1 MGALRRLDN
10 LVTINEDASD
20 APLNDDVLRQIAGSG
35 GARQPEADE
44 ASVASRATSAHT
56 VIPTPHGRARMGE
69 RAVSVKELQT
79 AKKYGTITRAR
90 DDQRDGTARY
100 KIEHNGIVYITDRA
114 QKRVITTYHQI
125 PEERDARVRALV
137 RQVRQLLAKRSEEE
151 RRLEERLD
159 ALESEL
165 EEREREKWRDH
176 IQVGDI
182 IDAKDSEGRW
192 FDSRI
197 VEVDKDRGPGEVK
210 VHYNGWSG
218 RWDTWVD
225 RKDESIQPHLTHTD
239 DWRRLK
245 VGDAIE
251 MRGPGEKTLWFKR
264 FVKEVDG
271 TRVLVSSHTPNVDE
285 QWLETS
291 SEHICKLG
299 THIKS
304 ELEDARGPRVQ
315 AAGPRDAEEKRDAAP
330 PPAPPRAKKNS
341 GPVAHVPSP
350 AEILSNFT
358 ADQAREAAA
367 REAAERAAA
376 AAEPPPAPVPPPPM
390 LPHPWQAFWDARS
403 ERYYFGQP
411 TTGQVQWDMPVAA
424 PPPPPPPVRPAYTEA
439 SYERLV
445 AELAEVRVR
454 PSQHALD
461 ILRRQEVTVE
471 DLCDLTHAMLVAAGL
486 DQPDVHM
493 IWSKIEVLRNRRI
506 ARGKSRGGC

>member
-1 MGALRRLDN
+1 MPNNLALLKYGAPPPAQCWGATATIQEDAPLD
-10 LVTINEDASD
+10 EDASDD
-20 APLNDDVLRQIAGSG
+20 APLNDDVLRGIAASG

-44 ASVASRATSAHT
+44 ASLASRATSAHT

-79 AKKYGTITRAR
+79 AKKYGTVTRAR
-90 DDQRDGTARY
+90 NGRDGAVRW
-100 KIEHNGIVYITDRA
+100 KIEHNGIVYITDRT
-114 QKRVITTYHQI
+114 QKLVITTYHQS
-125 PEERDARVRALV
+125 PEEPEAKDARVRELV
-137 RQVRQLLAKRSEEE
+137 RQVRELSAERSEATNRLETAVAMLFIEHREEE

-159 ALESEL
+159 ALE
-165 EEREREKWRDH
+165 
-176 IQVGDI
+176 
-182 IDAKDSEGRW
+182 
-192 FDSRI
+192 
-197 VEVDKDRGPGEVK
+197 
-210 VHYNGWSG
+210 
-218 RWDTWVD
+218 
-225 RKDESIQPHLTHTD
+225 
-239 DWRRLK
+239 
-245 VGDAIE
+245 
-251 MRGPGEKTLWFKR
+251 
-264 FVKEVDG
+264 
-271 TRVLVSSHTPNVDE
+271 
-285 QWLETS
+285 
-291 SEHICKLG
+291 
-299 THIKS
+299 S

>member
-1 MGALRRLDN
+1 MPNNLALLKYGAPPPAQCWGATA
-10 LVTINEDASD
+10 TIQEDAPLDEDDTDAPPLALSNEAAQPVRDPQPESSIDAALGNPFTSRGRINDVAPEEASDD
-20 APLNDDVLRQIAGSG
+20 APLNDDVLRGIAASG

-44 ASVASRATSAHT
+44 ASLASRATSAHT

-79 AKKYGTITRAR
+79 AKKYGTVTRAR
-90 DDQRDGTARY
+90 NGRDGAVRW
-100 KIEHNGIVYITDRA
+100 KIEHNGIVYITDRT
-114 QKRVITTYHQI
+114 QKLVITTYHQS
-125 PEERDARVRALV
+125 PEEPEAKDARVRELV
-137 RQVRQLLAKRSEEE
+137 RQVRELSAERSEATNRLETAVAMLFIEHREEE

-159 ALESEL
+159 ALE
-165 EEREREKWRDH
+165 
-176 IQVGDI
+176 
-182 IDAKDSEGRW
+182 
-192 FDSRI
+192 
-197 VEVDKDRGPGEVK
+197 
-210 VHYNGWSG
+210 
-218 RWDTWVD
+218 
-225 RKDESIQPHLTHTD
+225 
-239 DWRRLK
+239 
-245 VGDAIE
+245 
-251 MRGPGEKTLWFKR
+251 
-264 FVKEVDG
+264 
-271 TRVLVSSHTPNVDE
+271 
-285 QWLETS
+285 
-291 SEHICKLG
+291 
-299 THIKS
+299 S

-493 IWSKIEVLRNRRI
+493 IWSKIEVLRNRQI
-506 ARGKSRGGC
+506 ARESC

>member
-1 MGALRRLDN
+1 MPNNLDLLKYGAPPPAQCWGATATIQEDAPLD
-10 LVTINEDASD
+10 EDASDD
-20 APLNDDVLRQIAGSG
+20 APLNDDVLRGIAASG

-44 ASVASRATSAHT
+44 ASLASRATSAHT

-79 AKKYGTITRAR
+79 AKKYGTVTRAR
-90 DDQRDGTARY
+90 NGRDGAVRW
-100 KIEHNGIVYITDRA
+100 KIEHNGIVYITDRT
-114 QKRVITTYHQI
+114 QKLVITTYHQS
-125 PEERDARVRALV
+125 PEEPEAKDARVRELV
-137 RQVRQLLAKRSEEE
+137 RQVRELSAERSEATNRLETAVAMLFIEHREEE

-159 ALESEL
+159 ALE
-165 EEREREKWRDH
+165 
-176 IQVGDI
+176 
-182 IDAKDSEGRW
+182 
-192 FDSRI
+192 
-197 VEVDKDRGPGEVK
+197 
-210 VHYNGWSG
+210 
-218 RWDTWVD
+218 
-225 RKDESIQPHLTHTD
+225 
-239 DWRRLK
+239 
-245 VGDAIE
+245 
-251 MRGPGEKTLWFKR
+251 
-264 FVKEVDG
+264 
-271 TRVLVSSHTPNVDE
+271 
-285 QWLETS
+285 
-291 SEHICKLG
+291 
-299 THIKS
+299 S

-445 AELAEVRVR
+445 AELAEGRVR
-454 PSQHALD
+454 PSQDALG

-471 DLCDLTHAMLVAAGL
+471 DLCDITHAMLVAAGI
-486 DQPDVHM
+486 DQIDVHM

-506 ARGKSRGGC
+506 ARESA

>member
-56 VIPTPHGRARMGE
+56 VIPTPHGRARMAA
-69 RAVSVKELQT
+69 RAVSMKELQT

-100 KIEHNGIVYITDRA
+100 KIEYNGIVYITDRT

-125 PEERDARVRALV
+125 PEEKDARVRLLV
-137 RQVRQLLAKRSEEE
+137 RNVRELLAKRSEEE
-151 RRLEERLD
+151 NRIEARFKTDDIDELFDGHREATRRLEERLG

-197 VEVDKDRGPGEVK
+197 VEVEKDRGPGEVK
-210 VHYNGWSG
+210 VHYNGWSE

-245 VGDAIE
+245 VGDAVE
-251 MRGPGEKTLWFKR
+251 MRSAGEKAFWHKGHVR
-264 FVKEVDG
+264 EVDG
-271 TRVLVSSHTPNVDE
+271 SKVLVESWRT

-304 ELEDARGPRVQ
+304 ERKVG
-315 AAGPRDAEEKRDAAP
+315 AP
-330 PPAPPRAKKNS
+330 PPAPITEPLALRTAA
-341 GPVAHVPSP
+341 VAWYG
-350 AEILSNFT
+350 
-358 ADQAREAAA
+358 
-367 REAAERAAA
+367 
-376 AAEPPPAPVPPPPM
+376 PPPP
-390 LPHPWQAFWDARS
+390 R
-403 ERYYFGQP
+403 
-411 TTGQVQWDMPVAA
+411 
-424 PPPPPPPVRPAYTEA
+424 
-439 SYERLV
+439 YERLV

-461 ILRRQEVTVE
+461 ILRRQEMTVE
-471 DLCDLTHAMLVAAGL
+471 DLCDLTHPMLVAAGI
-486 DQPDVHM
+486 DQIDVYM
-493 IWSKIEVLRNRRI
+493 IWNKIEVLRNRQI
-506 ARGKSRGGC
+506 ARESC

>member
-56 VIPTPHGRARMGE
+56 VIPTPHGRARMAA
-69 RAVSVKELQT
+69 RAVSTKELQT
-79 AKKYGTITRAR
+79 AKKYGTVTRAR

-100 KIEHNGIVYITDRA
+100 KIEHNGIVYITDRT

-125 PEERDARVRALV
+125 PEEKDARARLLIRNVRE
-137 RQVRQLLAKRSEEE
+137 LLAKRSEEE
-151 RRLEERLD
+151 NRLEARFKTDDIGELFDGHREATRRLEERLG

-210 VHYNGWSG
+210 VHYNGWSE

-245 VGDAIE
+245 VGDELE
-251 MRGPGEKTLWFKR
+251 MRGPGEKALWFKR
-264 FVKEVDG
+264 FVKEIDG
-271 TRVLVSSHTPNVDE
+271 TRVLVSSHTPNIDE
-285 QWLETS
+285 RWLETS

-304 ELEDARGPRVQ
+304 ERKVG
-315 AAGPRDAEEKRDAAP
+315 AP
-330 PPAPPRAKKNS
+330 PPAP
-341 GPVAHVPSP
+341 
-350 AEILSNFT
+350 IT
-358 ADQAREAAA
+358 
-367 REAAERAAA
+367 
-376 AAEPPPAPVPPPPM
+376 EP
-390 LPHPWQAFWDARS
+390 L
-403 ERYYFGQP
+403 
-411 TTGQVQWDMPVAA
+411 A
-424 PPPPPPPVRPAYTEA
+424 PPPSR
-439 SYERLV
+439 YERLV
-445 AELAEVRVR
+445 ADFGVVMVF
-454 PSQHALD
+454 PSEDALS
-461 ILRRQEVTVE
+461 ILRRQEVSVE
-471 DLCDLTHAMLVAAGL
+471 DLCDLTHPMLVATGIDAN
-486 DQPDVHM
+486 DAHQ
-493 IWSKIEVLRNRRI
+493 IWSKIELLRNRQI
-506 ARGKSRGGC
+506 ARESC

>member
-1 MGALRRLDN
+1 MPVFRLG
-10 LVTINEDASD
+10 TIEEEAPD
-20 APLNDDVLRQIAGSG
+20 APLNDDVLRGIAASG

-56 VIPTPHGRARMGE
+56 VIPTPHGRARMAA

-100 KIEHNGIVYITDRA
+100 KIEHNGIVYITDRT

-125 PEERDARVRALV
+125 PEEKDARARLLV
-137 RQVRQLLAKRSEEE
+137 RNVRELLAKRSEEE
-151 RRLEERLD
+151 NRLEARFKTDDIGELFDGHREATRRLAERLG

-197 VEVDKDRGPGEVK
+197 VEVDKDRAPEVK
-210 VHYNGWSG
+210 VHYNGWSE

-245 VGDAIE
+245 VGDAVE
-251 MRGPGEKTLWFKR
+251 MRSAGEKAFWHKGHVR
-264 FVKEVDG
+264 EVDG
-271 TRVLVSSHTPNVDE
+271 SKVLVESWRT

-291 SEHICKLG
+291 SENICKLG
-299 THIKS
+299 THLKS
-304 ELEDARGPRVQ
+304 ERKVG
-315 AAGPRDAEEKRDAAP
+315 KP
-330 PPAPPRAKKNS
+330 PPAP
-341 GPVAHVPSP
+341 
-350 AEILSNFT
+350 IT
-358 ADQAREAAA
+358 
-367 REAAERAAA
+367 
-376 AAEPPPAPVPPPPM
+376 EP
-390 LPHPWQAFWDARS
+390 L
-403 ERYYFGQP
+403 
-411 TTGQVQWDMPVAA
+411 A
-424 PPPPPPPVRPAYTEA
+424 PPPPR
-439 SYERLV
+439 YERLV

-471 DLCDLTHAMLVAAGL
+471 DLCDITHAMLVAAGI
-486 DQPDVHM
+486 DQIDVHM

-506 ARGKSRGGC
+506 ARESA

>member
-56 VIPTPHGRARMGE
+56 VIPTPHGRARMAA
-69 RAVSVKELQT
+69 RAVSMKELQT

-100 KIEHNGIVYITDRA
+100 KIEHNGIVYITDRT

-125 PEERDARVRALV
+125 PGEKDARVRLLV
-137 RQVRQLLAKRSEEE
+137 RNVRELLAKRSEEE
-151 RRLEERLD
+151 NRIEARFKTDDIDELFDGHREATRRLEERLG

-197 VEVDKDRGPGEVK
+197 VEVEKDRGPGEVK
-210 VHYNGWSG
+210 VHYNGWSE

-245 VGDAIE
+245 VGDAVE
-251 MRGPGEKTLWFKR
+251 MRGPGEKALWFKR

-304 ELEDARGPRVQ
+304 ERKVG
-315 AAGPRDAEEKRDAAP
+315 AP
-330 PPAPPRAKKNS
+330 PPAP
-341 GPVAHVPSP
+341 
-350 AEILSNFT
+350 IT
-358 ADQAREAAA
+358 
-367 REAAERAAA
+367 
-376 AAEPPPAPVPPPPM
+376 EP
-390 LPHPWQAFWDARS
+390 L
-403 ERYYFGQP
+403 
-411 TTGQVQWDMPVAA
+411 A
-424 PPPPPPPVRPAYTEA
+424 PPPPR
-439 SYERLV
+439 YERLV

-471 DLCDLTHAMLVAAGL
+471 DLCDITHAMLEAMGL
-486 DQPDVHM
+486 DPIDVDM

-506 ARGKSRGGC
+506 ACESC